1 MINALVLD
9 FGGVI
14 VRTEDH
20 KSRRELEKK
29 FELPEGGAHE
39 LVFYS
44 SIADDATVGMA
55 DPDEIWEHVASE
67 LSLTADQLDQFKQSF
82 WAGDNM
88 DEELIQF
95 LKSCRPEYKTAILSN
110 AWKNL
115 REVLADSFNIVEG
128 QTVDRIL
135 ISAELGVAKPDP
147 QIYKILADSLDCEY
161 QEILF
166 VDDFIE
172 NIQTAKSLGIKT
184 IHYQPGLDLINEIK
198 SKLERL

>member
-1 MINALVLD
+1 VINALVLD